1 MSTRTGK
8 VTVTTENIFP
18 IIRKWLYSD
27 HDIFV
32 RELVSNAADATT
44 KLNRLVNLGQTK
56 IVDEDPLSI
65 QVSFNE
71 KKGILVIEDQG
82 IGMTADELDRYI
94 NQIAFSGAMDFVE
107 KFKEKGGSENSI
119 IGHFG
124 LGFYSAFMVAD
135 RVVIDTLSYIDG
147 EKPVKWESEDGM
159 EYTVSDSERTNRGT
173 SITLY
178 LSDEAKKLFDAL
190 KIKSILEKYCS
201 FLPYPL
207 FYSDLKRKDEHDK
220 AQKKR
225 AKEASDKDEEIS
237 VSEYA
242 PDRIN
247 PVAPLWQKAP
257 KDCTDEEYIS
267 FYHQVFSDPRD
278 PLFWIHLNLDY
289 PFTLQ
294 GILFF
299 PKTDNAYQTLDGRI
313 KVYNQQVFVADNIEE
328 IIPDFLF
335 LLRGC
340 LDCTD
345 LPLNVSRSALQQDTY
360 VQKLS
365 SHIIRKVSDKLS
377 TLFKK
382 QREDYESYW
391 DDIGVFVKYG
401 MMKEDKFFEK
411 AKYFMLFKTVEGKY
425 LTYDELTEKH
435 DAIRYTQSADKQAAY
450 VEIATQKGYPVVV
463 LDHEIDNNFIS
474 FMEYKMPAK
483 RFMRVDAE
491 FDGESHKDEAYT
503 HLVERFKS
511 LVQEPKLDVEVMS
524 LGVDS
529 FPAFIRET
537 EESRRMAEMKKQF
550 EKMKK
555 SGEDDPYGNLDDM
568 FPEKKDL
575 VLNADHPLVVRLLDL
590 VEKDEAE
597 DSARIICDQL
607 YDQARLSHG
616 SLDAEGLKKFL
627 KDHATLL
634 LNIINNRDN
643 SGGGNE

>member
-1 MSTRTGK
+1 MSARTGK

-32 RELVSNAADATT
+32 RELVSNASDATT
-44 KLNRLVNLGQTK
+44 KLKRLVDLGQCS
-56 IVDEDPLSI
+56 IDSDSELSI
-65 QVSFNE
+65 RISYNE
-71 KKGILVIEDQG
+71 KTGVLIIEDQG
-82 IGMTADELDRYI
+82 IGMTSDELDRYI

-107 KFKEKGGSENSI
+107 KYKEKGGSDNSI

-135 RVVIDTLSYIDG
+135 RVTIDTLSYVEG

-159 EYTVSDSERTNRGT
+159 EYTVSESDRTQRGT
-173 SITLY
+173 SITLT
-178 LSDEAKKLFDAL
+178 LSDEAKKMFDAT
-190 KIKSILEKYCS
+190 KIKNILDKYCS
-201 FLPYPL
+201 FMPYPL
-207 FYSDLKRKDEHDK
+207 FFTDVKRKLEHEKD
-220 AQKKR
+220 QKKR
-225 AKEASDKDEEIS
+225 AKEAESKKEEFLI
-237 VSEYA
+237 SEYT
-242 PDRIN
+242 PLRVN

-294 GILFF
+294 GILYF
-299 PKTDNAYQTLDGRI
+299 PKTDNVYQTLEGRI

-345 LPLNVSRSALQQDTY
+345 LPLNVSRSALQQDDY

-377 TLFKK
+377 SLFKK

-401 MMKEDKFFEK
+401 MMKEDKFFDK
-411 AKYFMLFKTVEGKY
+411 AKAFMLFKTVEAQY

-435 DAIRYTQSADKQAAY
+435 DAVRYTQAADKQAAY
-450 VEIATQKGYPVVV
+450 IDIATKKGYPVVV

-474 FMEYKMPAK
+474 FMEFKLPSK

-491 FDGESHKDEAYT
+491 FEGESHSEESYKRLTD
-503 HLVERFKS
+503 HFKS
-511 LVQEPKLDVEVMS
+511 VVQDSKLDIEVIS

-537 EESRRMAEMKKQF
+537 EESRRMSEMKKQF

-555 SGEDDPYGNLDDM
+555 SGESDPYGNLDEM

-575 VLNADHPLVVRLLDL
+575 VLNADHPLVARLMSY
-590 VEKDEAE
+590 VEADSTD
-597 DSARIICDQL
+597 DSADIIINQL

-616 SLDAEGLKKFL
+616 SLDAEGLKNFL
-627 KDHATLL
+627 QNHSTLL
-634 LNIINNRDN
+634 LNIIENRAG
-643 SGGGNE
+643 SVGGKE